1 MQLRLRSLNVER
13 AYTLFFCW
21 EEVIVTVTELA
32 PMTSSFLVPA
42 PSRSAPASAPMPGV
56 EPRDLS
62 RPVGR
67 SAKF

>member
-42 PSRSAPASAPMPGV
+42 PSRSAPASAPKILELWDYLTLLFV
-56 EPRDLS
+56 
-62 RPVGR
+62 V
-67 SAKF
+67 